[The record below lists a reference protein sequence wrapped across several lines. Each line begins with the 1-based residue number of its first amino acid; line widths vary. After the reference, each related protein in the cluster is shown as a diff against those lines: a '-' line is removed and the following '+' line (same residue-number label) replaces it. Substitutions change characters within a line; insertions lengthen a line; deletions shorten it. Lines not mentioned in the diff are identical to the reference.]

1 MADTQPIPST
11 SSTQK
16 ASIKPEQYVPTVK
29 PIQPEPEKADMT
41 AAAKAAR
48 ATAPRADQAVASGP
62 KLKAVTITIDADSA
76 DVLRVEGVDAKGAR
90 HELSDDEK
98 ASLVN
103 LIKDGRREERLEQ
116 ALEHAFEA
124 GIACVLGEEDDED
137 DDTTQESAADAA
149 LRHRLLAPLIKRS
162 AVRHLTDRAAL
173 NRAILGTLIEHSWTH

>member
-11 SSTQK
+11 PSTQK
-16 ASIKPEQYVPTVK
+16 AAIKPEQYVPMVK
-29 PIQPEPEKADMT
+29 PTTQTEPEKADV
-41 AAAKAAR
+41 AAKTAR
-48 ATAPRADQAVASGP
+48 PTAPRADQTATSGP

-76 DVLRVEGVDAKGAR
+76 DVLRVEGIDAKGAR
-90 HELSDDEK
+90 HDLSDEEK

-103 LIKDGRREERLEQ
+103 LIKDGRREERLEE

-124 GIACVLGEEDDED
+124 GIACVLGDDDEED

-162 AVRHLTDRAAL
+162 AIRHLTERAAL
-173 NRAILGTLIEHSWTH
+173 NRAILGTLIEHSATH